1 MGDVN
6 WKDLRNDQDRDD
18 SNKQVKLQ
26 GLSDVQDL
34 ENFMDIDDD
43 DDVNSNKINVLRLH
57 SMDSDHAHHHLMVGG
72 TNIHPSSHHIH
83 MDPSLRVFFTLNE
96 LKVGKTIPIYFPK
109 NDPSKS
115 PQLLPKEEADSI
127 PFSLK
132 QLPYLLRFFSFSQ
145 GSPQAIAME
154 NTLRECETKPIK
166 GETKFCAT
174 SLDSMFDFA
183 RTIFGLNSKFQIV
196 ATIHLISK
204 SNTHFQNYT
213 ILGTPKEISTPKM
226 KMVACHTMPYPYA
239 VLYCHSQETQNRV
252 FKVSLGGENGDRVEA
267 VAVCH
272 MDTSQWTPNHVSFR
286 VLGIEPGTPGVC
298 HFFPADN
305 FVLIPLPSTHPL
317 KL

>member
-1 MGDVN
+1 MADVN
-6 WKDLRNDQDRDD
+6 GNHEIKNE
-18 SNKQVKLQ
+18 
-26 GLSDVQDL
+26 VQDL
-34 ENFMDIDDD
+34 ENVMDIER
-43 DDVNSNKINVLRLH
+43 INVLRLH
-57 SMDSDHAHHHLMVGG
+57 SMDSDSSVPSKEDGHQHAMADH
-72 TNIHPSSHHIH
+72 NHPSSHMDH

-96 LKVGKTIPIYFPK
+96 LKLGKTMPIYFPK

-127 PFSLK
+127 PFALN
-132 QLPYLLRFFSFSQ
+132 QLPYLLQLFAFSQ

-154 NTLRECETKPIK
+154 NTLRECETKAIK

-183 RTIFGLNSKFQIV
+183 RSIFGLNSQFEIV
-196 ATIHLISK
+196 ATRHLITK
-204 SNTHFQNYT
+204 SINTHFQNYT
-213 ILGTPKEISTPKM
+213 IIETPKEISTPKM

-305 FVLIPLPSTHPL
+305 FVLINPLPTRP
-317 KL
+317 